1 MYGVISLPDATSYD
15 NYKKN
20 KGVSEF
26 VFNVQPTAN
35 VIWRLDNNENNDN
48 YKKNNNGVR
57 KN

>member
-1 MYGVISLPDATSYD
+1 MALFHSQAQHHMIII
-15 NYKKN
+15 KK
-20 KGVSEF
+20 KQRSEF

-48 YKKNNNGVR
+48 YKKNSNGVR